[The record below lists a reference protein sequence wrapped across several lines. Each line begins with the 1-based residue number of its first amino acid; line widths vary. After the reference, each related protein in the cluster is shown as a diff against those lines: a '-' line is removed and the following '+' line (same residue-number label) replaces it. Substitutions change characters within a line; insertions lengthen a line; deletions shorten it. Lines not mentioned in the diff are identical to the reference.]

1 MPRARLS
8 FRPDS
13 AQPQALTSTYPALLD
28 GEGAATN
35 VWQHVWP
42 EARHVHAE
50 PAAQAHEV
58 SADWTAAR
66 GLAQAMAD
74 AAGAGDARVE
84 IGPVV
89 RDAERG

>member
-42 EARHVHAE
+42 EARQVHAE

-66 GLAQAMAD
+66 AWRRLAD
-74 AAGAGDARVE
+74 ATGAGDARVE

-89 RDAERG
+89 RDAECG